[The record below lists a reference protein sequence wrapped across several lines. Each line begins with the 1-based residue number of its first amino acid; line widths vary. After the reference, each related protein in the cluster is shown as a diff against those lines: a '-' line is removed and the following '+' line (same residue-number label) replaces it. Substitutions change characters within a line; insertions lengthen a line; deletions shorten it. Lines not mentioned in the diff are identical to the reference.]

1 MPAVQQEDRSQGE
14 EISRK
19 TFSFY
24 FMEITRLVLGPLA
37 TNTYCLKIDNS
48 VIIIDPA
55 GRLDKMLPYLDQCNF
70 LAILLTHGHFDHIRG
85 VDSLYK
91 AYHVP
96 IYLNAA
102 DFDIATDPEEYRQN
116 MIHFGFS
123 ASISSPILEC
133 QEGEHQIG
141 PFKFTVYLT
150 PGHTP
155 GSVLYRFGNDLFT
168 GDTLFKGS
176 VGRTDLHTGNANMLK
191 DSLRF
196 IKTLDPELIIH
207 PGHDEESTLAYEF
220 ANNPYLRP

>member
-1 MPAVQQEDRSQGE
+1 MQQEDRSQGE

-55 GRLDKMLPYLDQCNF
+55 GRLDKMLPYLDQCDF
-70 LAILLTHGHFDHIRG
+70 LAILLTHGHFDHVRG
-85 VDSLYK
+85 VDKLYD
-91 AYHVP
+91 AYHIPV
-96 IYLNAA
+96 YMNMA
-102 DFDIATDPEEYRQN
+102 DHALATSESEYQYTVS
-116 MIHFGFS
+116 IFGFGS
-123 ASISSPILEC
+123 KLKSPISPMT
-133 QEGEHQIG
+133 EGEHQIG
-141 PFKFTVYLT
+141 PFKFTTYFT
-150 PGHTP
+150 PGHTA
-155 GSVLYRFGNDLFT
+155 GSVLYRFGQDLFT